1 MFQTT
6 KDIEVKMKIFL
17 RNYKS
22 KPKNKLQNYVSK
34 LLCKVK
40 SKKIRKYKIYKRQA
54 K

>member
-6 KDIEVKMKIFL
+6 KDIEVKMKIFF

-22 KPKNKLQNYVSK
+22 KPKNKLQINVSK
-34 LLCKVK
+34 IKCKVK
-40 SKKIRKYKIYKRQA
+40 SKKIKKYRIYKRQA